1 MLLKSFIKWINSS
14 DVDNTLHERMLSQ
27 LAQCEFA
34 QKKSRLVSNMSR
46 EELKS
51 YEKLSKEIEV
61 QIEKAKEDI
70 EKTKA
75 ELQDAKRV
83 RKNRIEY
90 DVLAKVINEQPDRLE
105 THIKLETLQQ
115 ELGALKF
122 YSGLFIIMILLGRIR
137 NQMADKNIE
146 VIHKFLLDHNFE
158 STAEALIQE
167 ALKMGFQTLKHKLG
181 KVIDPYVQLMLCYNM
196 GDYSTFFQLWSNLF
210 SNSIKQCEEYKKL
223 TFYLHV
229 YFAIL
234 PKRKLHANQ
243 HKYGKIALRSET
255 NTLKLSSIENDLLEK
270 CKESKNIIN
279 NKQNNAVEIE
289 KNNSNMKQLQDYLD
303 GDGKELEYDTE
314 LQPFYAL
321 PFIEDLYTNTCFSK
335 MLEQPWADE
344 LLKNLDS
351 FITCHRQD
359 LSNLDNI
366 NSNKTQLQNLVQVHT
381 MPVTKTIAMESGVA
395 QNKTIKNNI
404 PIVPNDR
411 DLPIFLDNDEEQ
423 YYFSKTSLKSKSTQ
437 THIIGSQIIINNL
450 REDII
455 NPEES
460 VSNLL
465 KMHKSDKRLIQYDR
479 ELVVTKSRLCSIHT
493 NYEKLKVRFHKL
505 HADYH
510 KLIDVA
516 RELTMALENS
526 VKGQNIDIQRTLEIC
541 MKIFPDLFNQNIR
554 ETSYPSLLQLDR
566 INVKAITLPKLDVT
580 AVPVSPK
587 LLDYKKIK
595 LHLISGDVKTKLL
608 LLQALRWKITLM
620 QSAEQDEILHEYI
633 SRDLLGL
640 HGQIA
645 SDNGKSILPC
655 LLTAGEAY
663 ARHLLQQFTARLLN
677 TLASFR
683 CGRDYL
689 SVGSSVINVTFACL
703 DNNYADGVDPFACD
717 MMVAMLQKL
726 SLRRQQRIYMIES
739 GLLEWLINHLHDK
752 CRIISLYRLEY
763 ATALLM
769 NLSLHRLAQARAS
782 KISSL
787 LMSTLI
793 VLLSI
798 NYTSSL
804 PYINGALNNFLNNP
818 VINEEAKKIKRS
830 NISEYLGNNQ
840 KSAEIRKHLDHVLR
854 IQRCENVN
862 TPQNDETGDDDN
874 EDLDVLE
881 SELDENDPLQNYIG
895 ELNGETL
902 LAMCYSISSKISQE
916 TVNTDTTLQQISTL
930 NSIDFYGNQHKNHVC
945 NKHPSYPT
953 LRYNTKTEKKILP
966 KESYIKQAIFAKL
979 SDLSNF
985 SLKEQQ
991 IVTNGTKKSNVNVLK
1006 NIIWPANA
1014 IKKNNRYEFDY
1025 DNQFRTKILIYR
1037 DSSETVVT
1045 SSTILVPDRENGQAE
1060 IQEKF
1065 SSIASLI
1072 IYRNSNNCNSNIIN
1086 DTSWKDDP
1094 ELAKEEEAFLAKPK
1108 LSRTPP

>member
-1 MLLKSFIKWINSS
+1 
-14 DVDNTLHERMLSQ
+14 
-27 LAQCEFA
+27 
-34 QKKSRLVSNMSR
+34 
-46 EELKS
+46 
-51 YEKLSKEIEV
+51 
-61 QIEKAKEDI
+61 
-70 EKTKA
+70 
-75 ELQDAKRV
+75 
-83 RKNRIEY
+83 
-90 DVLAKVINEQPDRLE
+90 
-105 THIKLETLQQ
+105 
-115 ELGALKF
+115 
-122 YSGLFIIMILLGRIR
+122 
-137 NQMADKNIE
+137 MADKNIE
-146 VIHKFLLDHNFE
+146 VIHQFLLDHNFE
-158 STAEALIQE
+158 STAEALVQE
-167 ALKMGFQTLKHKLG
+167 ASKMGFQTLEHKL
-181 KVIDPYVQLMLCYNM
+181 KEVTDPYVQLMLCYNI

-210 SNSIKQCEEYKKL
+210 SDSIKQCEEYKKL

-229 YFAIL
+229 YFAVL
-234 PKRKLHANQ
+234 PKRKLHTNRC
-243 HKYGKIALRSET
+243 KEYDKTNINDLSSET

-270 CKESKNIIN
+270 YKE
-279 NKQNNAVEIE
+279 NNAIEIE
-289 KNNSNMKQLQDYLD
+289 KNINGSMKQLQDYLG

-335 MLEQPWADE
+335 VLEQHWADE

-351 FITCHRQD
+351 FITRHRQD
-359 LSNLDNI
+359 LSNLDSMNP
-366 NSNKTQLQNLVQVHT
+366 NKTQLQNLVQVHT
-381 MPVTKTIAMESGVA
+381 TMPATKTIAMESGVA
-395 QNKTIKNNI
+395 QNQTIKNNI

-411 DLPIFLDNDEEQ
+411 DLPIFLDHDDEQ
-423 YYFSKTSLKSKSTQ
+423 YSFSNKTSLKSKSTQ
-437 THIIGSQIIINNL
+437 THITGSQITINNL
-450 REDII
+450 REDVM

-460 VSNLL
+460 VSSLL
-465 KMHKSDKRLIQYDR
+465 KMHKSDKRLIQYNH
-479 ELVVTKSRLCSIHT
+479 ELAVTKSHLCSIHT

-516 RELTMALENS
+516 GELTMALENS
-526 VKGQNIDIQRTLEIC
+526 VKGQNIDMQRTLEIC

-566 INVKAITLPKLDVT
+566 IDVKTIALPKLDVT
-580 AVPVSPK
+580 TVPVSPK

-595 LHLISGDVKTKLL
+595 LHLINGDVKTKLL
-608 LLQALRWKITLM
+608 LLQALRWKITLV

-769 NLSLHRLAQARAS
+769 NLSLHRLAQARVS

-798 NYTSSL
+798 DHTSSL

-818 VINEEAKKIKRS
+818 IINEEARKIKRS

-902 LAMCYSISSKISQE
+902 LAMCYSVSSKISQE
-916 TVNTDTTLQQISTL
+916 AVNTDTTLQQISTL
-930 NSIDFYGNQHKNHVC
+930 DSIDFYGNQHKNHVC

-953 LRYNTKTEKKILP
+953 LR
-966 KESYIKQAIFAKL
+966 
-979 SDLSNF
+979 
-985 SLKEQQ
+985 
-991 IVTNGTKKSNVNVLK
+991 
-1006 NIIWPANA
+1006 
-1014 IKKNNRYEFDY
+1014 
-1025 DNQFRTKILIYR
+1025 
-1037 DSSETVVT
+1037 DSSETAVT
-1045 SSTILVPDRENGQAE
+1045 SSTILVPGRENGQTE

-1065 SSIASLI
+1065 SSIASL
-1072 IYRNSNNCNSNIIN
+1072 NSNNCNSNVIN
-1086 DTSWKDDP
+1086 NTSWKNDP

>member
-1 MLLKSFIKWINSS
+1 
-14 DVDNTLHERMLSQ
+14 
-27 LAQCEFA
+27 
-34 QKKSRLVSNMSR
+34 
-46 EELKS
+46 
-51 YEKLSKEIEV
+51 
-61 QIEKAKEDI
+61 
-70 EKTKA
+70 
-75 ELQDAKRV
+75 
-83 RKNRIEY
+83 
-90 DVLAKVINEQPDRLE
+90 
-105 THIKLETLQQ
+105 
-115 ELGALKF
+115 
-122 YSGLFIIMILLGRIR
+122 
-137 NQMADKNIE
+137 MADKNIE

-167 ALKMGFQTLKHKLG
+167 ALQMGFQTLKRKLG
-181 KVIDPYVQLMLCYNM
+181 EVTDPYVQLMLCYNT

-229 YFAIL
+229 YFAVL

-243 HKYGKIALRSET
+243 YKEYGKTNNDLPSET

-270 CKESKNIIN
+270 CKE
-279 NKQNNAVEIE
+279 NNAVEIE
-289 KNNSNMKQLQDYLD
+289 KNINSSMKQLQDYLD

-335 MLEQPWADE
+335 MLEQHWADE

-351 FITCHRQD
+351 FITRHRQD
-359 LSNLDNI
+359 LSNLDSI

-381 MPVTKTIAMESGVA
+381 IMPVTKTTMESDVA
-395 QNKTIKNNI
+395 QNKTTIKNNI

-411 DLPIFLDNDEEQ
+411 DLPIFLDYDDEEQ
-423 YYFSKTSLKSKSTQ
+423 YFSNKTSLKSKSTQ
-437 THIIGSQIIINNL
+437 THITGSQITINNL

-465 KMHKSDKRLIQYDR
+465 KMHKPDKRLIQYNR
-479 ELVVTKSRLCSIHT
+479 ELVVTKSHLCSIHT
-493 NYEKLKVRFHKL
+493 NYEKLKVRFRKL

-516 RELTMALENS
+516 GELTMALENS
-526 VKGQNIDIQRTLEIC
+526 VKGQNVDIQRTLEIC

-566 INVKAITLPKLDVT
+566 IDVKAITLPKLDIT

-608 LLQALRWKITLM
+608 LLQALRWKITLV

-787 LMSTLI
+787 LISTLI

-798 NYTSSL
+798 DYTTSL

-818 VINEEAKKIKRS
+818 VINEEARKIKRS
-830 NISEYLGNNQ
+830 NISEFLGNNQ
-840 KSAEIRKHLDHVLR
+840 KSAEIRNHLDHVLR

-862 TPQNDETGDDDN
+862 TPQNDEIGDDDN

-902 LAMCYSISSKISQE
+902 LAMCYSVSSKISQE
-916 TVNTDTTLQQISTL
+916 TVNMDTTLQQISTL
-930 NSIDFYGNQHKNHVC
+930 NSIDFYGNQHNNHVC

-953 LRYNTKTEKKILP
+953 LRYNIKMGKKILP
-966 KESYIKQAIFAKL
+966 KENYTKQATFAKL

-991 IVTNGTKKSNVNVLK
+991 IVTNGTKKSFSTHKVQNIAKKFVDTKSSLIMRYNNQPCEQERNIKKYVLK

-1014 IKKNNRYEFDY
+1014 IKKNNHYEFDY
-1025 DNQFRTKILIYR
+1025 DNQFRTEVNSRLRINNNIQYQSKSCKLEDKINTGKLYDEQFRKTKLEKLPLETMKSFKQNFTGTIPNDTIYLYENQTSK
-1037 DSSETVVT
+1037 DSSETVT
-1045 SSTILVPDRENGQAE
+1045 SSTILVPGRENGQAG
-1060 IQEKF
+1060 IN
-1065 SSIASLI
+1065 SI
-1072 IYRNSNNCNSNIIN
+1072 IYRNSNNCNSNVIN
-1086 DTSWKDDP
+1086 DTSWKNDP

-1108 LSRTPP
+1108 LLRTPP

>member
-51 YEKLSKEIEV
+51 YEKLSKDIEV

-70 EKTKA
+70 EKTKT

-105 THIKLETLQQ
+105 THIKLDTLQQ
-115 ELGALKF
+115 ELGALTE
-122 YSGLFIIMILLGRIR
+122 LC
-137 NQMADKNIE
+137 
-146 VIHKFLLDHNFE
+146 FLLDHNFE

-167 ALKMGFQTLKHKLG
+167 ASKMGFQTLGCKLEE
-181 KVIDPYVQLMLCYNM
+181 VTDLYDQLMLYYNT

-210 SNSIKQCEEYKKL
+210 SDSIKQCEEYKKL

-229 YFAIL
+229 YFAVL
-234 PKRKLHANQ
+234 PKRKLYANRY
-243 HKYGKIALRSET
+243 KEYESET
-255 NTLKLSSIENDLLEK
+255 GTLKSSSIENDLLEK
-270 CKESKNIIN
+270 CMESKNIIN
-279 NKQNNAVEIE
+279 NKQNNTIEIE
-289 KNNSNMKQLQDYLD
+289 
-303 GDGKELEYDTE
+303 
-314 LQPFYAL
+314 
-321 PFIEDLYTNTCFSK
+321 
-335 MLEQPWADE
+335 
-344 LLKNLDS
+344 
-351 FITCHRQD
+351 D
-359 LSNLDNI
+359 LSNLDSI
-366 NSNKTQLQNLVQVHT
+366 NSNKTQLQNIVQVHAGN
-381 MPVTKTIAMESGVA
+381 KAIAVESDVA
-395 QNKTIKNNI
+395 QNNKTIKNNV

-411 DLPIFLDNDEEQ
+411 DLPVFLDHVDEER
-423 YYFSKTSLKSKSTQ
+423 YNFSNKTNLKSKSTQ
-437 THIIGSQIIINNL
+437 THITGSQITINNL
-450 REDII
+450 RENIT

-460 VSNLL
+460 ISSLL
-465 KMHKSDKRLIQYDR
+465 EIHKSDKRLIQYNH
-479 ELVVTKSRLCSIHT
+479 ELALTKSHLYSVHT

-510 KLIDVA
+510 KLTDVA
-516 RELTMALENS
+516 GELTMALENS
-526 VKGQNIDIQRTLEIC
+526 VKGQDVDIQRTLEIC
-541 MKIFPDLFNQNIR
+541 MKIFPDWFNQNIR

-566 INVKAITLPKLDVT
+566 IDVKAIALPKIDVT
-580 AVPVSPK
+580 TIPVPSK

-595 LHLISGDVKTKLL
+595 LHLINGDVKTKLL
-608 LLQALRWKITLM
+608 LLQALRWKITLV

-689 SVGSSVINVTFACL
+689 SVGSTVINVTFACL

-752 CRIISLYRLEY
+752 CRIINLYRLEY
-763 ATALLM
+763 GTALLM

-798 NYTSSL
+798 DHTSSL

-818 VINEEAKKIKRS
+818 IINEEARKIKRS
-830 NISEYLGNNQ
+830 NISEYLGNSQ
-840 KSAEIRKHLDHVLR
+840 KSVEIRKHLDHVLR
-854 IQRCENVN
+854 VQRYENVN

-881 SELDENDPLQNYIG
+881 NELDENDPLQNYVG

-902 LAMCYSISSKISQE
+902 LAMCYSVSSKISQE
-916 TVNTDTTLQQISTL
+916 AVNTDTNLQQISTL
-930 NSIDFYGNQHKNHVC
+930 NSIDFYRNQYKNHVC

-953 LRYNTKTEKKILP
+953 LRYNIKIKNKILP
-966 KESYIKQAIFAKL
+966 KESIKQATFAKL

-991 IVTNGTKKSNVNVLK
+991 IITNDTKESFSTDKVQNITKKF
-1006 NIIWPANA
+1006 IANT
-1014 IKKNNRYEFDY
+1014 IRKNNHDSYEFDY
-1025 DNQFRTKILIYR
+1025 DNQFRTEISIYR
-1037 DSSETVVT
+1037 DSSETAVT
-1045 SSTILVPDRENGQAE
+1045 SSTILVSGRENGQTE

-1072 IYRNSNNCNSNIIN
+1072 IYRNSNNCNSNVIN
-1086 DTSWKDDP
+1086 DTSWKNDP

>member
-1 MLLKSFIKWINSS
+1 MSNDEEVIRRRLLIDGDGTGDDRRINMLLKSFIKWINSS

-122 YSGLFIIMILLGRIR
+122 YSGLFIIMILLGRIDIYVITELCPK

-196 GDYSTFFQLWSNLF
+196 GDYSTFF
-210 SNSIKQCEEYKKL
+210 
-223 TFYLHV
+223 
-229 YFAIL
+229 
-234 PKRKLHANQ
+234 
-243 HKYGKIALRSET
+243 
-255 NTLKLSSIENDLLEK
+255 
-270 CKESKNIIN
+270 
-279 NKQNNAVEIE
+279 
-289 KNNSNMKQLQDYLD
+289 
-303 GDGKELEYDTE
+303 
-314 LQPFYAL
+314 
-321 PFIEDLYTNTCFSK
+321 
-335 MLEQPWADE
+335 
-344 LLKNLDS
+344 
-351 FITCHRQD
+351 QD

-953 LRYNTKTEKKILP
+953 LR
-966 KESYIKQAIFAKL
+966 
-979 SDLSNF
+979 
-985 SLKEQQ
+985 
-991 IVTNGTKKSNVNVLK
+991 
-1006 NIIWPANA
+1006 
-1014 IKKNNRYEFDY
+1014 
-1025 DNQFRTKILIYR
+1025 

-1065 SSIASLI
+1065 SSIASL
-1072 IYRNSNNCNSNIIN
+1072 NSNNCNSNIIN